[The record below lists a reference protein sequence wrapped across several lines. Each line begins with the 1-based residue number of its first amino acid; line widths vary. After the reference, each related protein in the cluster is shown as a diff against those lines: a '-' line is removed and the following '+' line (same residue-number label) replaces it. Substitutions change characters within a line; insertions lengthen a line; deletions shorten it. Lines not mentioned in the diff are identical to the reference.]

1 MKEVSVMNK
10 TKSTV
15 FWIIYSAIS
24 FAALIVALPTLLFSF
39 YPYSIIAVAL
49 YVATVLILSTFCLF
63 KKDTQ
68 QEWIKKI
75 LFFVM
80 LIPVITLAVMLILI
94 GVGVIHFPG

>member
-1 MKEVSVMNK
+1 MMEVSVMNK

-24 FAALIVALPTLLFSF
+24 FATLIVAFPTFLFSF

-49 YVATVLILSTFCLF
+49 YVATVLILSPLCLF

-68 QEWIKKI
+68 REWIKKM

-80 LIPVITLAVMLILI
+80 LIPIITLAVTLILI